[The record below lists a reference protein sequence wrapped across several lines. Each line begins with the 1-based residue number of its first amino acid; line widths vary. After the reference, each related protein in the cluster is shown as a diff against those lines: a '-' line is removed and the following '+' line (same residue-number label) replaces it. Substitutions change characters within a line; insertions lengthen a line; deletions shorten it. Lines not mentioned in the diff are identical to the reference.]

1 MKCKLS
7 SSKQK
12 MGPINLS
19 SLLIVTGN
27 NALGKKNKGS
37 ANWINMVLKKE
48 REKSNLSPNSL
59 HIITSKRM
67 SIKCLE

>member
-48 REKSNLSPNSL
+48 REK
-59 HIITSKRM
+59 K
-67 SIKCLE
+67 